1 MRGHL
6 ITRSLKANPGFAA
19 LTLITAVIAAV
30 LQTSL
35 PGLTGTA
42 IDVAT
47 GVREGSFARIAWAM
61 AGIAVAQFAFQ
72 VLRRWA
78 AGNMATRS
86 QHYVRVELLKTLHRL
101 DGPGQDDIVTGQI
114 VSRSITDLGQLFSVL
129 AMSPMALSRLVQL
142 LLTVGVMA
150 WVDLPLTV
158 MALAF
163 LPVIVWVAN
172 RSRTSLYAATWANQ
186 QSAADLTSHVEQ
198 TVSGVRVVKAFG
210 REEHEVDVLDG
221 LARHLYAVKMRAAK
235 LTARFQPALSQLPN
249 LALVVTIVAGGLIAL
264 GGGMTVGGFVAFTAY
279 LSSLTSLMS
288 MLANTYVTL
297 QMGMSSVDRLD
308 EVLQL
313 APERPDPADPRDVP
327 EGPIGI
333 AFNDVTFITGGRT
346 VLDHV
351 DFTVAPGEQVAVVG
365 PAGSGKSMA
374 VQLAG
379 AFYTPDSG
387 HVALVAPDG
396 ELPYNELTHDSIR
409 SKVTCV
415 FDEAFLFSLSIRDNI
430 AMGTEATDAEIE
442 HAARMACAHDFIA
455 ALPEGYSTVVGERGL
470 TLSGGQRQRIEL
482 ARALLSRPRVLIL
495 DDATSAI
502 DAATE
507 ADILAN
513 LRDNLPGVTIIAVA
527 HRQSTVEHTQR
538 VIFMDTGTVL
548 IDAPLAPALSHP
560 SYIAL
565 MAPADES
572 IAGAFAV
579 PAGTGAPAPPGAR
592 EPSHD
597 ELWPDLG
604 DTAPRE
610 HVLAPS
616 AGSGFGGGVG
626 GGPRGGGG
634 GGGGA
639 RVVTATAELM
649 ERLEHLPP
657 ADEEPKGTIPAGLR
671 EMFASVKWLIAAVTG
686 LLVVGVL
693 ADLSFPTLVRAA
705 VDKGIQAGSPR
716 TLWVVAAAALVV
728 VLVAWG
734 ANAAM
739 TVLSARSGE
748 RLLYGLRVR
757 SYAHLQS
764 LGMSYFESHLS
775 GRIMT
780 RMTTDI
786 DTLSSFL
793 QTGLAQAI
801 VSVGTL
807 IGVAAMLV
815 ATDGSLAL
823 IALYAVPVIAVI
835 TVVFR
840 HYSKRFHAAARAQ
853 ISAVNGEFA
862 ELIGGIRIS
871 QMHRM
876 EPSAEAHF
884 ESESEAY
891 RRLRMRSQLLVATY
905 FNGMQLI
912 SQLMT
917 AIIVGIGAGR
927 IADGTLSV
935 GVLVA
940 FTMYLSQLYG
950 PIQQLGQIFD
960 SWQQATVSFDRIRE
974 LMDERTT
981 VPDTGTSPGAA
992 DAARGALALNDVT
1005 FSYGARPDAA
1015 TDASTAA
1022 EPDTTT
1028 SADVTDSTDEA
1039 EPTSA
1044 DSPSNSSPVAL
1055 SGVTA
1060 SFQPGETVALVGS
1073 TGAGK
1078 STVVKLLA
1086 RFYDPVTGTVTAS
1099 GTDIRDFPLADW
1111 RRALAQVPQE
1121 SYLFPGTVAQNIAY
1135 GAPDATE
1142 REIEDAVR
1150 RIGAL
1155 DIIAAIPGGFNHR
1168 VGERGRGLSSGQ
1180 RQIIALARA
1189 EMLHPDVV
1197 LLDEAT
1203 ATLDPATERAVLDA
1217 SAHTTSG
1224 RTSIIVA
1231 HRLATAAQAD
1241 RILVIDQGR
1250 IIEDGPH
1257 AALLQQGGKYA
1268 VLWAL
1273 SH

>member
-1 MRGHL
+1 ML
-6 ITRSLKANPGFAA
+6 
-19 LTLITAVIAAV
+19 AAV
-30 LQTSL
+30 LQTTL

-42 IDVAT
+42 VDVAT
-47 GVREGSFARIAWAM
+47 GQRDGSVAAIAWAM

-72 VLRRWA
+72 ILRRWA
-78 AGNMATRS
+78 AGNLATRS

-101 DGPGQDDIVTGQI
+101 DGPGQDQIVTGQI

-129 AMSPMALSRLVQL
+129 AMGPMALSRLVQL
-142 LLTVGVMA
+142 VLTVAVMA

-210 REEHEVDVLDG
+210 REDHEIGVLDG

-249 LALVVTIVAGGLIAL
+249 LALVVTIVAGGIIAL
-264 GGGMTVGGFVAFTAY
+264 RGGMTVGGFVAFTAY

-297 QMGMSSVDRLD
+297 QMGMSGVDRLD

-313 APERPDPADPRDVP
+313 APERPDPAEPRSVP
-327 EGPIGI
+327 DGPVGI
-333 AFNDVTFITGGRT
+333 AFNDVTFTTDGRR
-346 VLDHV
+346 VLDGF
-351 DFTVAPGEQVAVVG
+351 DLTVAPGEQIAVVG
-365 PAGSGKSMA
+365 PAGAGKSMA

-379 AFYTPDSG
+379 GFYAPDSG
-387 HVALVAPDG
+387 HLALVTPDG
-396 ELPYNELTHDSIR
+396 QIPYSALSHREIR
-409 SKVTCV
+409 RAVTCV

-430 AMGTEATDAEIE
+430 AMGADVTDAEIA
-442 HAARMACAHDFIA
+442 HAARMACADEFIA
-455 ALPEGYSTVVGERGL
+455 QLPDAYDTVVGERGL
-470 TLSGGQRQRIEL
+470 TLSGGQRQRIAL

-527 HRQSTVEHTQR
+527 HRQSTVEHTER
-538 VIFMDTGTVL
+538 VVIIDHGTAL
-548 IDAPLAPALSHP
+548 IDAPLTPALSHP
-560 SYIAL
+560 SYRAL
-565 MAPADES
+565 MAPD
-572 IAGAFAV
+572 GAASSSD
-579 PAGTGAPAPPGAR
+579 APASASAA
-592 EPSHD
+592 EPSAEPSTEPSAA
-597 ELWPDLG
+597 ELWPDLP
-604 DTAPRE
+604 DDAPRE
-610 HVLAPS
+610 HVLGPS
-616 AGSGFGGGVG
+616 AAGTGGFGGAG
-626 GGPRGGGG
+626 RGGGG

-639 RVVTATAELM
+639 RVVTTTPELL
-649 ERLEHLPP
+649 ERLKHLPP
-657 ADEEPKGTIPAGLR
+657 ADEEPTGTIPAGLR
-671 EMFASVKWLIAAVTG
+671 AMFSSVKWLIAAVTG

-705 VDKGIQAGSPR
+705 VDKGIQHGDER
-716 TLWVVAAAALVV
+716 TLWLVSGAALVV
-728 VLVAWG
+728 VLVAWL

-757 SYAHLQS
+757 SYAHLQH

-807 IGVAAMLV
+807 VGVAAMLV

-823 IALYAVPVIAVI
+823 TAFYAVPVIALI

-840 HYSKRFHAAARAQ
+840 HYSKRFHAEARAQ

-884 ESESEAY
+884 TAESEAY

-912 SQLMT
+912 SQIMT
-917 AIIVGIGAGR
+917 AVIIAVGGAR
-927 IADGTLSV
+927 IAEGTLSV

-940 FTMYLSQLYG
+940 FTMYLGQLYG

-960 SWQQATVSFDRIRE
+960 SWQQATVSFDRIRA
-974 LMDERTT
+974 LLDEPTT
-981 VPDTGTSPGAA
+981 VPDSGTSPHAA
-992 DAARGALALNDVT
+992 DAARGTLALDGVT
-1005 FSYGARPDAA
+1005 FSYGARPAAQAADAPA
-1015 TDASTAA
+1015 VQIQPDA
-1022 EPDTTT
+1022 
-1028 SADVTDSTDEA
+1028 A

-1044 DSPSNSSPVAL
+1044 SPVAL
-1055 SGVTA
+1055 DNVTVA
-1060 SFQPGETVALVGS
+1060 FQPGETVALVGA

-1086 RFYDPVTGTVTAS
+1086 RFYDPVSGAVTAS
-1099 GTDIRDFPLADW
+1099 GTDVRDFPLTDW

-1121 SYLFPGTVAQNIAY
+1121 SYLFPGTVADNIAY
-1135 GAPDATE
+1135 GAPGAGRD
-1142 REIEDAVR
+1142 EIEDAVR

-1189 EMLHPDVV
+1189 EMLRPDVV

-1217 SAHTTSG
+1217 SGKTTAG
-1224 RTSIIVA
+1224 RTAIIVA
-1231 HRLATAAQAD
+1231 HRLATAARAD

-1257 AALLQQGGKYA
+1257 TDLLKQGGKYA
-1268 VLWAL
+1268 VLWAV

>member
-1 MRGHL
+1 
-6 ITRSLKANPGFAA
+6 
-19 LTLITAVIAAV
+19 
-30 LQTSL
+30 
-35 PGLTGTA
+35 
-42 IDVAT
+42 
-47 GVREGSFARIAWAM
+47 
-61 AGIAVAQFAFQ
+61 
-72 VLRRWA
+72 
-78 AGNMATRS
+78 
-86 QHYVRVELLKTLHRL
+86 
-101 DGPGQDDIVTGQI
+101 
-114 VSRSITDLGQLFSVL
+114 
-129 AMSPMALSRLVQL
+129 
-142 LLTVGVMA
+142 
-150 WVDLPLTV
+150 
-158 MALAF
+158 
-163 LPVIVWVAN
+163 
-172 RSRTSLYAATWANQ
+172 
-186 QSAADLTSHVEQ
+186 
-198 TVSGVRVVKAFG
+198 
-210 REEHEVDVLDG
+210 
-221 LARHLYAVKMRAAK
+221 
-235 LTARFQPALSQLPN
+235 
-249 LALVVTIVAGGLIAL
+249 
-264 GGGMTVGGFVAFTAY
+264 
-279 LSSLTSLMS
+279 
-288 MLANTYVTL
+288 
-297 QMGMSSVDRLD
+297 
-308 EVLQL
+308 
-313 APERPDPADPRDVP
+313 
-327 EGPIGI
+327 
-333 AFNDVTFITGGRT
+333 
-346 VLDHV
+346 
-351 DFTVAPGEQVAVVG
+351 
-365 PAGSGKSMA
+365 
-374 VQLAG
+374 
-379 AFYTPDSG
+379 
-387 HVALVAPDG
+387 
-396 ELPYNELTHDSIR
+396 
-409 SKVTCV
+409 
-415 FDEAFLFSLSIRDNI
+415 
-430 AMGTEATDAEIE
+430 
-442 HAARMACAHDFIA
+442 
-455 ALPEGYSTVVGERGL
+455 
-470 TLSGGQRQRIEL
+470 
-482 ARALLSRPRVLIL
+482 
-495 DDATSAI
+495 
-502 DAATE
+502 
-507 ADILAN
+507 
-513 LRDNLPGVTIIAVA
+513 
-527 HRQSTVEHTQR
+527 
-538 VIFMDTGTVL
+538 
-548 IDAPLAPALSHP
+548 
-560 SYIAL
+560 
-565 MAPADES
+565 MAPADQS
-572 IAGAFAV
+572 IAGASAD
-579 PAGTGAPAPPGAR
+579 PAGTGATAPPGAR

-616 AGSGFGGGVG
+616 AGSGFGGGVAGGVG

-639 RVVTATAELM
+639 RVVTATPELM

-823 IALYAVPVIAVI
+823 IALYAVPVITLI

-876 EPSAEAHF
+876 ESSAEAHF

-912 SQLMT
+912 SQIMT

-1005 FSYGARPDAA
+1005 FSYGTRPDAA
-1015 TDASTAA
+1015 AGPSTAA

-1028 SADVTDSTDEA
+1028 RADATDSTDA
-1039 EPTSA
+1039 TDAAVPTSA

-1060 SFQPGETVALVGS
+1060 TFQPGETVALVGS

-1099 GTDIRDFPLADW
+1099 GTDIRDFPLASW

-1121 SYLFPGTVAQNIAY
+1121 SYLFPGTVAENIAY

-1142 REIEDAVR
+1142 HEIEDAVR

-1155 DIIAAIPGGFNHR
+1155 DIVAAIPGGFNHR

-1189 EMLHPDVV
+1189 EMLQPDVV

-1231 HRLATAAQAD
+1231 HRLATAARAD

-1250 IIEDGPH
+1250 IIEDGSH
-1257 AALLQQGGKYA
+1257 TDLLQQGGKYA
-1268 VLWAL
+1268 VLWAV

>member
-1 MRGHL
+1 M
-6 ITRSLKANPGFAA
+6 
-19 LTLITAVIAAV
+19 IAAV

-42 IDVAT
+42 VDVAT
-47 GVREGSFARIAWAM
+47 GAREGSVARIAWAM

-101 DGPGQDDIVTGQI
+101 DGPGQDEIVTGQI

-129 AMSPMALSRLVQL
+129 ALSPMALSRLVQFV
-142 LLTVGVMA
+142 LTVGVMA

-172 RSRTSLYAATWANQ
+172 RSRTSFYAATWANQ

-210 REEHEVDVLDG
+210 REKHEVDVLDG
-221 LARHLYAVKMRAAK
+221 LAKQLYAVKMRAAK

-297 QMGMSSVDRLD
+297 QMGMSGVDRLD

-327 EGPIGI
+327 EGPVGI
-333 AFNDVTFITGGRT
+333 AFNDVTFITGDRT

-351 DFTVAPGEQVAVVG
+351 DFTVVPGEQVAVVG

-379 AFYTPDSG
+379 AFYAPDSG

-396 ELPYNELTHDSIR
+396 ELPYSELTHDSIR

-470 TLSGGQRQRIEL
+470 TLSGGQRQRIAL

-513 LRDNLPGVTIIAVA
+513 LRDNLPSVTIIAVA

-538 VIFMDTGTVL
+538 VIFMDHGTVL
-548 IDAPLAPALSHP
+548 IDAPLTPALSHP
-560 SYIAL
+560 SYTAL
-565 MAPADES
+565 MAPAEES
-572 IAGAFAV
+572 IAGASAG
-579 PAGTGAPAPPGAR
+579 PADTGAPAPPGAH

-626 GGPRGGGG
+626 GGGLGSR
-634 GGGGA
+634 GGGA
-639 RVVTATAELM
+639 RVVTATPELM

-671 EMFASVKWLIAAVTG
+671 EMFASVKWLVAAVTG

-716 TLWVVAAAALVV
+716 TLWMVAAAALVV

-757 SYAHLQS
+757 SYTHLQS

-823 IALYAVPVIAVI
+823 IALYAVPVIALI

-876 EPSAEAHF
+876 ESSAEAHF
-884 ESESEAY
+884 ESESDAY

-940 FTMYLSQLYG
+940 FTMYLGQLYG

-974 LMDERTT
+974 LMEERTT
-981 VPDTGTSPGAA
+981 VPDNGTSPGAA
-992 DAARGALALNDVT
+992 DAARGALALNEVT
-1005 FSYGARPDAA
+1005 FSYGARPTNPAPNSPA
-1015 TDASTAA
+1015 NAPTA
-1022 EPDTTT
+1022 EPPST
-1028 SADVTDSTDEA
+1028 SQTA
-1039 EPTSA
+1039 
-1044 DSPSNSSPVAL
+1044 SPVAL

-1060 SFQPGETVALVGS
+1060 TFQPGETVALVGS

-1086 RFYDPVTGTVTAS
+1086 RFYDPVAGTVTAS
-1099 GTDIRDFPLADW
+1099 GTDISAFPLPDW

-1121 SYLFPGTVAQNIAY
+1121 SYLFPGTVAENIAY

-1142 REIEDAVR
+1142 TDIEDAVR

-1155 DIIAAIPGGFNHR
+1155 GIIAAIPGGFNHR
-1168 VGERGRGLSSGQ
+1168 IGERGRGLSSGQ

-1231 HRLATAAQAD
+1231 HRLATAARAD

-1250 IIEDGPH
+1250 IIEDGSH
-1257 AALLQQGGKYA
+1257 TDLLQQGGKYA

>member
-1 MRGHL
+1 M
-6 ITRSLKANPGFAA
+6 
-19 LTLITAVIAAV
+19 

-42 IDVAT
+42 VDVAT
-47 GVREGSFARIAWAM
+47 GQREGSVAAIAWAM
-61 AGIAVAQFAFQ
+61 VGIAVAQFAFQ

-78 AGNMATRS
+78 AGNLATRS

-101 DGPGQDDIVTGQI
+101 DGPGQDQIVTGQI

-129 AMSPMALSRLVQL
+129 AMTPMAFSRLVQL
-142 LLTVGVMA
+142 VLTVAVMA
-150 WVDLPLTV
+150 WVDLPLTI

-163 LPVIVWVAN
+163 LPVIVWAAG

-210 REEHEVDVLDG
+210 RENHEIGVLDG

-249 LALVVTIVAGGLIAL
+249 LALVVTIVAGGIIAL
-264 GGGMTVGGFVAFTAY
+264 RGGMTVGGFVAFTAY

-297 QMGMSSVDRLD
+297 QMGMSGVDRLD
-308 EVLQL
+308 EVLSL
-313 APERPDPADPRDVP
+313 APEHPDPLNPRTVP
-327 EGPIGI
+327 DGPVGI
-333 AFNDVTFITGGRT
+333 AFNDVTFTTDQRR
-346 VLDHV
+346 VLDG
-351 DFTVAPGEQVAVVG
+351 FTLTVAPGEQVTVVG

-379 AFYTPDSG
+379 GFYTPERG
-387 HVALVAPDG
+387 HLALVTPDG
-396 ELPYNELTHDSIR
+396 TIPYRELPLSGIR
-409 SKVTCV
+409 GAVTCV

-430 AMGTEATDAEIE
+430 AMGADVTDADIE
-442 HAARMACAHDFIA
+442 HAARMACADEFISQ
-455 ALPEGYSTVVGERGL
+455 LPDGYNTVVGERGL
-470 TLSGGQRQRIEL
+470 TLSGGQRQRIAL

-507 ADILAN
+507 AEILAN

-527 HRQSTVEHTQR
+527 HRQSTVEHAER
-538 VIFMDTGTVL
+538 VVVMDAGRAL
-548 IDAPLAPALSHP
+548 IDAPRPRALTHP
-560 SYIAL
+560 SYTAL
-565 MAPADES
+565 MAPD
-572 IAGAFAV
+572 
-579 PAGTGAPAPPGAR
+579 GAPSPAA
-592 EPSHD
+592 EPSAEPAPGPSAA
-597 ELWPDLG
+597 ELWPDIQDDAPHEHILG
-604 DTAPRE
+604 
-610 HVLAPS
+610 PS
-616 AGSGFGGGVG
+616 AAGTGGGFGGG
-626 GGPRGGGG
+626 RGGGG

-639 RVVTATAELM
+639 RVVTATPELL

-657 ADEEPKGTIPAGLR
+657 ADEEPTGTIPAGLR
-671 EMFASVKWLIAAVTG
+671 AMFGSVKWLIAAVTG
-686 LLVVGVL
+686 LLVIGVL
-693 ADLSFPTLVRAA
+693 ADLSFPTLVRTA
-705 VDKGIQAGSPR
+705 VDKGIQAGDER
-716 TLWVVAAAALVV
+716 TLWLVSAAALAV
-728 VLVAWG
+728 VLIAWL

-757 SYAHLQS
+757 SYAHLQH

-801 VSVGTL
+801 VSIGTL

-823 IALYAVPVIAVI
+823 IAFYAVPVIALV

-871 QMHRM
+871 QMHLM
-876 EPSAEAHF
+876 EPAAETHF
-884 ESESEAY
+884 AAESETY
-891 RRLRMRSQLLVATY
+891 RRLRIRSQLLVATY

-912 SQLMT
+912 SQIMT
-917 AIIVGIGAGR
+917 AVIISIGGAR

-940 FTMYLSQLYG
+940 LTMYLGQLYG

-974 LMDERTT
+974 LLDERTT

-992 DAARGALALNDVT
+992 DAARGELALRDVT
-1005 FSYGARPDAA
+1005 FSYSARPAA
-1015 TDASTAA
+1015 DTPASSPAANSPTAQIQ
-1022 EPDTTT
+1022 PDP
-1028 SADVTDSTDEA
+1028 A

-1044 DSPSNSSPVAL
+1044 SPVAL
-1055 SGVTA
+1055 DNVTVA
-1060 SFQPGETVALVGS
+1060 FQPGETVALVGS

-1086 RFYDPVTGTVTAS
+1086 RFYDPVAGAVTAS
-1099 GTDIRDFPLADW
+1099 GTDVRDFPLPDW
-1111 RRALAQVPQE
+1111 RRSLAQVPQE
-1121 SYLFPGTVAQNIAY
+1121 SYLFPGTVADNIAY
-1135 GAPDATE
+1135 GMPEAT
-1142 REIEDAVR
+1142 RAEIEAAVR
-1150 RIGAL
+1150 RIGGL
-1155 DIIAAIPGGFNHR
+1155 DIVAAIPGGFNHH

-1217 SAHTTSG
+1217 SGKTTAG
-1224 RTSIIVA
+1224 RTAIIVA
-1231 HRLATAAQAD
+1231 HRLATAARAD

-1250 IIEDGPH
+1250 IIEDGSH
-1257 AALLQQGGKYA
+1257 TDLLKQRGKYA
-1268 VLWAL
+1268 VLWAV

>member
-1 MRGHL
+1 M
-6 ITRSLKANPGFAA
+6 KANPGFAA
-19 LTLITAVIAAV
+19 LTLATAVIAAV

-42 IDVAT
+42 VDVAT
-47 GVREGSFARIAWAM
+47 GAREGSVAAIAWTM

-78 AGNMATRS
+78 AGNLATRS

-101 DGPGQDDIVTGQI
+101 DGPGQDRIVTGQI

-142 LLTVGVMA
+142 LLTIAVMA
-150 WVDLPLTV
+150 WVDVPLTL

-163 LPVIVWVAN
+163 LPLIVWVAG
-172 RSRTSLYAATWANQ
+172 RSRTALYAATWANQ

-210 REEHEVDVLDG
+210 REEHEVAVLDG

-264 GGGMTVGGFVAFTAY
+264 RGGMTVGGFVAFTAY

-297 QMGMSSVDRLD
+297 QMGMSGIDRLE

-313 APERPDPADPRDVP
+313 APERPDPAAPRELPD
-327 EGPIGI
+327 GPAGI
-333 AFNDVTFITGGRT
+333 AFNDVTFRADGRD
-346 VLDHV
+346 VLDR
-351 DFTVAPGEQVAVVG
+351 FTLTVAPGEQVSVIG
-365 PAGSGKSMA
+365 PAGAGKSMA

-379 AFYTPDSG
+379 GFYAPDEG
-387 HVALVAPDG
+387 YLALVTPDG
-396 ELPYNELTHDSIR
+396 EIPYDELTHNAIR

-430 AMGTEATDAEIE
+430 AMGADVTDDDIA
-442 HAARMACAHDFIA
+442 HAARMACADEFIA
-455 ALPEGYSTVVGERGL
+455 DLPDGYSTVVGERGL
-470 TLSGGQRQRIEL
+470 TLSGGQRQRIAL
-482 ARALLSRPRVLIL
+482 ARALLARPRVLIL

-502 DAATE
+502 DATTE

-513 LRDNLPGVTIIAVA
+513 LHDNLPGVTIIAVA
-527 HRQSTVEHTQR
+527 HRQSTVEHTER
-538 VIFMDTGTVL
+538 VLIMDHGAAL
-548 IDAPLAPALSHP
+548 IDAPRATATAHP
-560 SYIAL
+560 SYKAL
-565 MAPADES
+565 MAPGETPQRDVGVGPGLERVS
-572 IAGAFAV
+572 E
-579 PAGTGAPAPPGAR
+579 PEPEPEPPHSA
-592 EPSHD
+592 
-597 ELWPDLG
+597 LWPELPNVG
-604 DTAPRE
+604 PHE
-610 HVLAPS
+610 HVPAPS
-616 AGSGFGGGVG
+616 AGFGRV
-626 GGPRGGGG
+626 GGGG

-639 RVVTATAELM
+639 ARVVTATPELL
-649 ERLEHLPP
+649 ECLEHLPP

-671 EMFASVKWLIAAVTG
+671 AMFSSVKWLIAGVTA

-693 ADLSFPTLVRAA
+693 ADLSFPTLVRTA
-705 VDKGIQAGSPR
+705 VDKGIHAGDPR
-716 TLWVVAAAALVV
+716 TLWLVSGAALAV
-728 VLVAWG
+728 VLIAWL

-757 SYAHLQS
+757 SYSHLQS

-823 IALYAVPVIAVI
+823 TAFYAVPLIALVTI
-835 TVVFR
+835 VFR

-876 EPSAEAHF
+876 EPSAEVHF
-884 ESESEAY
+884 AAESDTY

-912 SQLMT
+912 SQIMT

-940 FTMYLSQLYG
+940 FTMYLGQLYG

-974 LMDERTT
+974 LLDERTT

-992 DAARGALALNDVT
+992 DAARGELALNNVT
-1005 FSYGARPDAA
+1005 FAYSPG
-1015 TDASTAA
+1015 
-1022 EPDTTT
+1022 TT
-1028 SADVTDSTDEA
+1028 
-1039 EPTSA
+1039 
-1044 DSPSNSSPVAL
+1044 PVIEDFTVA
-1055 SGVTA
+1055 
-1060 SFQPGETVALVGS
+1060 FQPGETVALVGA

-1099 GTDIRDFPLADW
+1099 GTDVSAFPLPDW

-1121 SYLFPGTVAQNIAY
+1121 SYLFPGTVAENIAY
-1135 GAPDATE
+1135 GAPDAAHD
-1142 REIEDAVR
+1142 EIEEAVR

-1155 DIIAAIPGGFNHR
+1155 GIIAAIPGGFNAR

-1203 ATLDPATERAVLDA
+1203 ATLDPATERSVLDA
-1217 SAHTTSG
+1217 SAKTTVG
-1224 RTSIIVA
+1224 RTSVIVA
-1231 HRLATAAQAD
+1231 HRLATAAEAD
-1241 RILVIDQGR
+1241 RILVVDQGR

-1257 AALLQQGGKYA
+1257 ADLLKQAGHYA
-1268 VLWAL
+1268 VLWAV